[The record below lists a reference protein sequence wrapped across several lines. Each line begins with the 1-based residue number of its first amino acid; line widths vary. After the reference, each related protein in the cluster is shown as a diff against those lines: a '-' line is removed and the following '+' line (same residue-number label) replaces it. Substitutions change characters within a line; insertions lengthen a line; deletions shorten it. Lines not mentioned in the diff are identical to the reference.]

1 MNYVVDLFC
10 VTLSILYGRVNRFKF
25 ILICDLIISTM
36 NFSPEGGDLSW
47 EQEKTYVSKVS

>member
-10 VTLSILYGRVNRFKF
+10 VTLSILYGRVNRFKC